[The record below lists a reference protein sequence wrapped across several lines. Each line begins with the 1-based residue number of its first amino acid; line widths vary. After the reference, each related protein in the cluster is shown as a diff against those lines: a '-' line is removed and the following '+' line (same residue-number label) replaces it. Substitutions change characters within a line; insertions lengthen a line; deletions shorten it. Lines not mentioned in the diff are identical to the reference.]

1 MKTLTLANSAGNT
14 LKDVPQERLPE
25 LMSAGYMPSRGQT
38 ITVPDGGEMPVEKY
52 LEIVGRDPGVRVNL
66 PGAAFFDKR
75 EAEEKYGGLGG
86 ALKGYGYGALHP
98 FGGLMIA
105 GDLTTPK
112 ALRQIEMAQ
121 PGAVTAGE
129 WTGLPLA
136 SLGIGALTA
145 ATGGAPIVAGGLAT
159 AGTLA
164 EAAAPTVVR
173 SLGRQVLGSAAE
185 NAAIGAGFGVGEA
198 YSQARVDERDVTAE
212 GLLEGAAGGAT
223 GGAILG
229 AAMPLV
235 GKAYGAVKGKY
246 LAAKEARAATLASES
261 AIGDAAV
268 TPGMTPQEV
277 RLARARAIEES
288 RAIAGDKNLAAEA
301 AAVETRAAA
310 VAERK
315 AVEVGLRQ
323 KAKDIHADVV
333 GLVGQESAAQTGIKA
348 AGAKIKKVGSIEELE
363 LLATDAAEKLVAT
376 TESLAGVET
385 SAQITADHVAASRLQ
400 ASLGRS
406 LDTQEA
412 SHVIANRKALE
423 AHQKATKGLE
433 DASGFEPESP
443 QRVQAETAMSAATS
457 TLADVETQGK
467 SLAELRV
474 LSNDMEKANS
484 GVAAHSAGLKQASV
498 TAKLEGKQA
507 AQAAGIDAQVAALT
521 QRIET
526 AKSGRDATQTALDN
540 AKANQKAELAISEK
554 SAAAVKARA
563 QVGETG
569 RAFAAA
575 QAELKAAEEAAASA
589 NKKQAKA
596 NETAAEAGFA
606 ATAAAAKSLGADI
619 KAGHAVARA
628 APAAIAEQAAPSRA
642 AGMTREERAVARQK
656 QFEDEAAV
664 GVVSPYIA
672 GTGLP
677 KNAWGLVVA
686 LVKDVTAKSG
696 DVKNLVNDLFSIA
709 VSLKDTKGYSGLLHL
724 VLNTIPEIA
733 PNMTMQEQL
742 HTREM
747 LRLYGRKD
755 RLGRWEKGSRLKTTL
770 DRRLT
775 EFIEADEPW
784 KALNKSEKDA
794 LVKKAQA
801 AAQNSLE
808 FDIDRPLKPLD
819 AIEALEHYKGYIPE
833 AVSATPVAQGAAP
846 APTAAT
852 GIGPGLPANVLNAV
866 EGAEVAGARAAN
878 LSQRAETATAKA
890 TLAKD
895 VTEHAEQVVPGLQTL
910 ATDIGKRR
918 DTITE
923 AHGAM
928 VAERDA
934 MLGELKTSTN
944 AQQNARLQGDIN
956 TRDKH
961 IGQMEV
967 TVKALTE
974 QGTAIANAMEA
985 SSPANLLRAETAGE
999 GTTLAT
1005 AAADAT
1011 AAVNKNKAQ
1020 TLAEAIDVKHT
1031 AEDVVRDARVMTER
1045 INAEGKVASAKRGVK
1060 ESDENLAS
1068 AKATTIENAQFVAE
1082 INKHKSNLTGIRDA
1096 LDVYASKAQ
1105 EVVVRSK
1112 VGGGL
1117 VPLLEEVLA
1126 NNQIKAWS
1134 QTPEGKANTA
1144 AIRYVAPNI
1153 PAEKVNALPFLE
1165 MALGSAATHAV
1176 TGGALVPAA
1185 VGMFLGARGGRA
1197 ARLAAAVGLNPLP
1210 FLWTADAILEGL
1222 VAGRGNP
1229 LSLKTGVRMLASRQ
1243 ESVMAT
1249 KEADEYVATILRD
1262 RETIN
1267 RTLDTL
1273 RGLPHIDYRQ
1283 IEPARAKM
1291 DEALNYLESKRPPKG
1306 VTTGAEA
1313 VAFARAVSIMKT
1325 PTLLAKFVKDGT
1337 VTRSDADV
1345 MKLVSPESYARVQ
1358 EGIALLQEKAP
1369 TQAEIL
1375 AAMFRV
1381 NGGRSNRGNRRS
1393 MNLSYSQSMFNTL
1406 ADDPGTDGGIAAA
1419 GRPSS
1424 KSAFVENHKSE

>member
-1 MKTLTLANSAGNT
+1 MKTLTLANAAGKT
-14 LKDVPQERLPE
+14 LASVPQEQLQE
-25 LMSAGYMPSRGQT
+25 LMSAGYSPVPGQT
-38 ITVPDGGEMPVEKY
+38 ITLESGREIPSEKY
-52 LEIVGRDPGVRVNL
+52 TEVMSRHPGARFAL
-66 PGAAFFDKR
+66 PGAEFFDKR

-86 ALKGYGYGALHP
+86 ALKGYAYGALHP
-98 FGGLMIA
+98 LGGFAIDA
-105 GDLTTPK
+105 GLTTPK

-185 NAAIGAGFGVGEA
+185 NAAIGAGFGAGEA

-310 VAERK
+310 VAERE

-323 KAKDIHADVV
+323 KAKDIRADVV

-423 AHQKATKGLE
+423 AHRKATKGLE

-467 SLAELRV
+467 SLAEFRV
-474 LSNDMEKANS
+474 LSNDMGKANAGVAEHTAGVKQA
-484 GVAAHSAGLKQASV
+484 GVAAKR
-498 TAKLEGKQA
+498 EGKQA
-507 AQAAGIDAQVAALT
+507 AQAAGIDTQVAALT

-747 LRLYGRKD
+747 LRLYGRKE

-833 AVSATPVAQGAAP
+833 AVSATPGVQG

-985 SSPANLLRAETAGE
+985 SSPANLLRAATAGE

-1060 ESDENLAS
+1060 ESDENLTS
-1068 AKATTIENAQFVAE
+1068 TRATITENAQWVAE
-1082 INKHKSNLTGIRDA
+1082 INKHKSDLTGIRDA

-1117 VPLLEEVLA
+1117 VPLSEEVLA

-1210 FLWTADAILEGL
+1210 FLWTADAILGGL

-1243 ESVMAT
+1243 ESVMAP

-1381 NGGRSNRGNRRS
+1381 KGGRSNRGNRRS

>member
-1 MKTLTLANSAGNT
+1 MKTLTLANASGKT
-14 LKDVPQERLPE
+14 LRASNSQALTLAD
-25 LMSAGYMPSRGQT
+25 SGYFPVDNGQT
-38 ITVPDGGEMPVEKY
+38 VTAPDGR
-52 LEIVGRDPGVRVNL
+52 EISVASYMKIVREYPGGRAAL
-66 PGAAFFDKR
+66 PGDDFFDKQ

-86 ALKGYGYGALHP
+86 ALKGYAYGALHP
-98 FGGLMIA
+98 LGGFAIDA
-105 GDLTTPK
+105 GLTTPK
-112 ALRQIEMAQ
+112 ALRQIELAQ

-136 SLGIGALTA
+136 TLAAGALTA

-185 NAAIGAGFGVGEA
+185 NAAIGAGFGAGEA

-212 GLLEGAAGGAT
+212 GLLEGAAGGAA

-246 LAAKEARAATLASES
+246 LAAKDARAATLASEE
-261 AIGDAAV
+261 AIGNAAV

-277 RLARARAIEES
+277 RLAKARAVEAN
-288 RAIAGDKNLAAEA
+288 RATAGAKNLEAEVAAET
-301 AAVETRAAA
+301 TRANA
-310 VAERK
+310 VAERTK
-315 AVEVGLRQ
+315 VEAGLRQ

-333 GLVGQESAAQTGIKA
+333 ELVGKESAELTGIKA

-363 LLATDAAEKLVAT
+363 LLATDAAEKLVAA

-385 SAQITADHVAASRLQ
+385 SAQITADRVAASRLQ

-457 TLADVETQGK
+457 TLADVKTQGK
-467 SLAELRV
+467 SLAEFRV
-474 LSNDMEKANS
+474 LSNDMGKAN
-484 GVAAHSAGLKQASV
+484 ADMTAHKAGLKQAGV
-498 TAKLEGKQA
+498 TAKREGRQA
-507 AQAAGIDAQVAALT
+507 AQVTALT

-526 AKSGRDATQTALDN
+526 AKSGRDAAKTALDN
-540 AKANQKAELAISEK
+540 AKAKQTAELAISEK
-554 SAAAVKARA
+554 SAETAKAKA
-563 QVGETG
+563 QVQATG
-569 RAFAAA
+569 KAFNAA
-575 QAELKAAEEAAASA
+575 QAELKAAEQKASSA
-589 NKKQAKA
+589 KKKQAKA
-596 NETAAEAGFA
+596 NEIAAEAGFA
-606 ATAAAAKSLGADI
+606 ATSAAAKSLGADV
-619 KAGHAVARA
+619 KAGHAIARE
-628 APAAIAEQAAPSRA
+628 APAAVAEQAAPSRA
-642 AGMTREERAVARQK
+642 ADMTRAERAVAKQK

-672 GTGLP
+672 GAGLP
-677 KNAWGLVVA
+677 KNTWGLVVE
-686 LVKDVTAKSG
+686 LVKDVTTKGG
-696 DVKNLVNDLFSIA
+696 DAKNLVNDLFSIA

-724 VLNTIPEIA
+724 VLNTIPEIV

-742 HTREM
+742 HTREV
-747 LRLYGRKD
+747 LRLYGRKN
-755 RLGRWEKGSRLKTTL
+755 RLGRWNKGSRLRTTL

-794 LVKKAQA
+794 LVKEAQA

-819 AIEALEHYKGYIPE
+819 AIDSLEHYKGYIHE
-833 AVSATPVAQGAAP
+833 AVPATPGVQG

-866 EGAEVAGARAAN
+866 EGAQVAGARAAH
-878 LSQRAETATAKA
+878 LSQRAGTATTKA
-890 TLAKD
+890 TLAQE
-895 VTEHAEQVVPGLQTL
+895 VTEHAEKVVPDLKIL
-910 ATDIGKRR
+910 ATNIDNSRA
-918 DTITE
+918 TITA
-923 AHGAM
+923 AHGTM
-928 VAERDA
+928 VVERDA
-934 MLGELKTSTN
+934 MLGKLKTSTN
-944 AQQNARLQGDIN
+944 AQQNERIQHDIN

-961 IGQMEV
+961 IEQMEITV
-967 TVKALTE
+967 TALTE
-974 QGTAIANAMEA
+974 QGKAIADAMEA
-985 SSPANLLRAETAGE
+985 NSPANLLRAGTAGE

-1005 AAADAT
+1005 AAANAT

-1020 TLAEAIDVKHT
+1020 ALAEAIDVKHT

-1060 ESDENLAS
+1060 ESNENLAS
-1068 AKATTIENAQFVAE
+1068 AQATTKENDQFVDD
-1082 INKHKSNLTGIRDA
+1082 INKHKKNLRGIRDA
-1096 LDVYASKAQ
+1096 LNVYVSKAQ
-1105 EVVVRSK
+1105 K
-1112 VGGGL
+1112 ITGPGKGGGL
-1117 VPLLEEVLA
+1117 VPLDQEILFK
-1126 NNQIKAWS
+1126 NQMKAWS
-1134 QTPEGKANTA
+1134 ETAEGKANTA
-1144 AIRYVAPNI
+1144 AIKYVAPHI
-1153 PAEKVNALPFLE
+1153 PAEKINGLPFLE
-1165 MALGSAATHAV
+1165 MALGSAATHAI

-1222 VAGRGNP
+1222 VAGHGN
-1229 LSLKTGVRMLASRQ
+1229 LMSLKTGVRMIASRQ
-1243 ESVMAT
+1243 ESVMAP

-1381 NGGRSNRGNRRS
+1381 KGGRSKSGNRRS

-1406 ADDPGTDGGIAAA
+1406 ADDPGTDGGIVAA

-1424 KSAFVENHKSE
+1424 NSAFVENHKSE